1 MTPFHQCVS
10 DPRVRQRLYRC
21 IRWRVESSHR
31 IVWLDVVEVLNLIS
45 SVRLMRCDER
55 AFSFPILS
63 PLSTLIDAFEATE
76 AGCGSRE
83 VLVAGCPLLW
93 GPGRSSV

>member
-1 MTPFHQCVS
+1 MALRVVS
-10 DPRVRQRLYRC
+10 TFLSGFQPSLHYGHLLL
-21 IRWRVESSHR
+21 ESSHR